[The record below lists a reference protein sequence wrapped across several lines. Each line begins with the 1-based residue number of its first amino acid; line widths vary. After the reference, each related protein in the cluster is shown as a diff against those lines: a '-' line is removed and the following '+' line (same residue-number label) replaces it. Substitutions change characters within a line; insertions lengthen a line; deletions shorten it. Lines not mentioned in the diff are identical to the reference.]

1 MLINTVDPLVSF
13 NAKLLERE
21 IQTAQVITYKDWLR
35 KALSPTIEAQE
46 QNYIAIHLKYL
57 VQCLDDNTALTY
69 ISNLI
74 ALIKDSTIKFEDIDY
89 YYDVLIKDKS
99 TQRFSEGVQG
109 KFELTVELES
119 GYAYKS
125 QIIETANRMASKT
138 INIPGNINTPS
149 IVEITPSINLINLVI
164 TGLSD
169 DPITIKNLTAGNKV
183 IIDGEA
189 GTVLQGGA
197 NKFSDTDM
205 WEFPKLTPGADT
217 ITFSQVNC
225 DINIKYKPRW
235 I

>member
-13 NAKLLERE
+13 NAKLTERN

-35 KALSPTIEAQE
+35 KALNPVKEGQE
-46 QNYIAIHLKYL
+46 ENYIAIHLKYL
-57 VQCLDDNTALTY
+57 IQCNDDNTALTY

-74 ALIKDSTIKFEDIDY
+74 SLIKDSTIKFEDIDY
-89 YYDVLIKDKS
+89 YYDVLLKDKD
-99 TQRFSEGVQG
+99 TQRFNEGEQG

-125 QIIETANRMASKT
+125 QIVETANRVGSKT
-138 INIPGNINTPS
+138 INNAGNIDTPA
-149 IVEITPSINLINLVI
+149 IIEITPSIDLQNII
-164 TGLSD
+164 ISGLSD
-169 DPITIKNLTAGNKV
+169 DPITILNLTSGNTV

-189 GTVLQGGA
+189 GTVLQGGV

-205 WEFPKLTPGADT
+205 WEFPKLAPGANT

-225 DINIKYKPRW
+225 DINIKYKPKW